1 MEPMDSLKWIIS
13 LQLYLPVLF
22 AAGLLLPIPALN
34 KRKVAW
40 IYSAIT
46 SSLAF
51 GMTLIVMWNFDW
63 SRPGEM
69 QFMAEV
75 PWLPQFGMS
84 FQFGVDGISIWLI
97 ALTTF
102 LMPVVVLGSLIEVDH
117 DMRAFHFWLHILEA
131 CLIGT
136 FIARDVLMFYAC
148 FEFSL
153 IPLLFLIGMFGHK
166 NKLKAAKVYF
176 YYAFTGSVFLLAGIL
191 YVMWFNTTLDP
202 LARSD
207 ASIYGH
213 LIPYAGDW
221 TGNIVGLIEAGK
233 TMSLTQQC
241 WVLAAF
247 LAGFAI
253 KTPLWP
259 FHTWLPLAHTEAP
272 TAGSVDLA
280 GLVLKLGP
288 YGLLRIAI
296 PMAPAAAV
304 VFAPYLGVFAVLGV
318 IVTALICWVQTD
330 AKKLIAYSSVSHM
343 GFVML
348 GLFAF
353 DDGDIAATGA
363 MYYLIAHGLASGG
376 LFLCLGM
383 LYDRYHT
390 RDLREMSGL
399 AKELPMW
406 SFFFI
411 LFALAAVGL
420 PGLNGFVGEFL
431 TMMGTAQSP
440 DGVLGWTF
448 AVAAASG
455 VILAAI
461 YMLFCVGKL
470 CFGPLKV
477 PEYVDQG
484 EEVFEAAISKR
495 TFHGMSRREVMTVGP
510 LAVACVVLGL
520 FPSPMLRSMEPA
532 VATKTADVKVEI
544 IKRFGPRSPEIQ
556 VVDENDNTGW
566 LGLTPGEAPG
576 SLASDHSS
584 EDIQNLNSS
593 HKVGNEPTRWPRPIE
608 EGSRIVTGIPNLTA
622 DGSEPLFTELVPI
635 DSMPVKGEQP

>member
-1 MEPMDSLKWIIS
+1 MDWARWIIS

-34 KRKVAW
+34 RRKVAW
-40 IYSAIT
+40 MYSAVT
-46 SSLAF
+46 STLAF
-51 GMTLIVMWNFDW
+51 CMTIVVFIAFDW

-69 QFMAEV
+69 QLMAEV
-75 PWLPQFGMS
+75 PWLPQFGMT

-102 LMPVVVLGSLIEVDH
+102 LMPVVVIGSLLEVNH
-117 DMRAFHFWLHILEA
+117 NMRAFHFWLHILEA

-166 NKLKAAKVYF
+166 NKLKAARVYF
-176 YYAFTGSVFLLAGIL
+176 YYAFTGSVFLLAGII
-191 YVMWFNTTLDP
+191 YVAWF
-202 LARSD
+202 
-207 ASIYGH
+207 H
-213 LIPYAGDW
+213 FKQ
-221 TGNIVGLIEAGK
+221 TGQWDFEIVVLIESAK
-233 TMSLTQQC
+233 TMSLAEQG
-241 WVLAAF
+241 WVLGAF

-288 YGLLRIAI
+288 YGLIRIAI

-304 VFAPYLGVFAVLGV
+304 LFAPYLGVFAVLGV

-477 PEYVDQG
+477 PEYVQQD
-484 EEVFEAAISKR
+484 EDVFESAISKR

-510 LAVACVVLGL
+510 LAVAVVVLGL
-520 FPSPMLRSMEPA
+520 YPTPMLSSMEPA
-532 VATKTADVKVEI
+532 VATKTVDVKAKIAKMNGVSEAEVGVFENESDLELLRRIGGMLHSGPPNEIPEADRDHDDSWLRVEE
-544 IKRFGPRSPEIQ
+544 PEFDGNVQ
-556 VVDENDNTGW
+556 WPKVTS
-566 LGLTPGEAPG
+566 G
-576 SLASDHSS
+576 SLLD
-584 EDIQNLNSS
+584 LNT
-593 HKVGNEPTRWPRPIE
+593 VTPEQFE
-608 EGSRIVTGIPNLTA
+608 EVIR
-622 DGSEPLFTELVPI
+622 
-635 DSMPVKGEQP
+635 

>member
-1 MEPMDSLKWIIS
+1 MDSPLKWIIS

-34 KRKVAW
+34 RRKVAW
-40 IYSAIT
+40 MYSAVT
-46 SSLAF
+46 STLAF
-51 GMTLIVMWNFDW
+51 CMTIVVFIAFDW

-69 QFMAEV
+69 QLMAEV

-102 LMPVVVLGSLIEVDH
+102 LMPVVVIGSLLEVNH
-117 DMRAFHFWLHILEA
+117 SMRAFHFWLHILEA

-176 YYAFTGSVFLLAGIL
+176 YYAFTGSVFLLAGII
-191 YVMWFNTTLDP
+191 YVAWFHFNTTGQWDFE
-202 LARSD
+202 
-207 ASIYGH
+207 ITT
-213 LIPYAGDW
+213 LIDS
-221 TGNIVGLIEAGK
+221 GK
-233 TMSLTQQC
+233 SMSLAEQC

-288 YGLLRIAI
+288 YGLIRIAI

-304 VFAPYLGVFAVLGV
+304 LFAPYLGVFAVLGV

-353 DDGDIAATGA
+353 DDGDIAVTGA

-399 AKELPMW
+399 ARELPMW

-461 YMLFCVGKL
+461 YMLFCVGRL

-477 PEYVDQG
+477 PEYVQQD
-484 EEVFEAAISKR
+484 EDIFESAISKR

-510 LAVACVVLGL
+510 LAVAVVVLGL
-520 FPSPMLRSMEPA
+520 YPTPMLRSMEPA
-532 VATKTADVKVEI
+532 VAAKTADVKIEIVE
-544 IKRFGPRSPEIQ
+544 RFGSPAIEID
-556 VVDENDNTGW
+556 VAEASIPAEV
-566 LGLTPGEAPG
+566 TP
-576 SLASDHSS
+576 
-584 EDIQNLNSS
+584 
-593 HKVGNEPTRWPRPIE
+593 
-608 EGSRIVTGIPNLTA
+608 
-622 DGSEPLFTELVPI
+622 
-635 DSMPVKGEQP
+635 

>member
-1 MEPMDSLKWIIS
+1 MDGLAWIIS

-22 AAGLLLPIPALN
+22 AAGLLLPIPALSE
-34 KRKVAW
+34 RRWAW
-40 IYSAIT
+40 TYSAIT
-46 SSLAF
+46 STLSF
-51 GMTLIVMWNFDW
+51 CMTLVVMMAFDW
-63 SRPGEM
+63 SRPHEI
-69 QFMAEV
+69 QLSNEV
-75 PWLPQFGMS
+75 PWLPAFNMS
-84 FQFGVDGISIWLI
+84 FQFGVDGLSIWLV

-102 LMPVVVLGSLIEVDH
+102 LMPVVVLGSLIEVNH
-117 DMRAFHFWLHILEA
+117 SMRTFHFWLHILEA

-153 IPLLFLIGMFGHK
+153 IPLLFLIGLFGHK
-166 NKLKAAKVYF
+166 NKLRAAKVYF
-176 YYAFTGSVFLLAGIL
+176 YYAFTGSVFLLAGTV
-191 YVMWFNTTLDP
+191 YVAWFHHQQHGT
-202 LARSD
+202 
-207 ASIYGH
+207 
-213 LIPYAGDW
+213 W
-221 TGNIVGLIEAGK
+221 TFNIVALIESAK
-233 TMSLTQQC
+233 EMSFTQQA
-241 WVLAAF
+241 WVLASM

-253 KTPLWP
+253 KTPMWP

-288 YGLLRIAI
+288 YGLIRIAI

-304 VFAPYLGVFAVLGV
+304 FFAPYLGVFAVIGV

-343 GFVML
+343 GFVIL

-353 DDGDIAATGA
+353 DAQDIGVTGA

-399 AKELPMW
+399 ARELPMW

-431 TMMGTAQSP
+431 TMLGTAKSP
-440 DGVLGWTF
+440 DGVMGMTY
-448 AVAAASG
+448 AVAAATG

-461 YMLFCVGKL
+461 YMLYIVGKI

-477 PEYVDQG
+477 PEYVKQD
-484 EEVFEAAISKR
+484 EDVFEAAISTR
-495 TFHGMSRREVMTVGP
+495 TFHGMSWREVMTVGP
-510 LAVACVVLGL
+510 LAIAVVVLGL
-520 FPSPMLRSMEPA
+520 FPSSMLRS
-532 VATKTADVKVEI
+532 I
-544 IKRFGPRSPEIQ
+544 
-556 VVDENDNTGW
+556 
-566 LGLTPGEAPG
+566 
-576 SLASDHSS
+576 
-584 EDIQNLNSS
+584 
-593 HKVGNEPTRWPRPIE
+593 EPTVALKTEAAKQIAQEQAGE
-608 EGSRIVTGIPNLTA
+608 EQMHD
-622 DGSEPLFTELVPI
+622 DGHEVVEFNIDQLELKDVRELGELVPI
-635 DSMPVKGEQP
+635 ESGTLSAHGTATMSPLATNEHASATEGGTQ

>member
-1 MEPMDSLKWIIS
+1 MLDPAWIIS

-22 AAGLLLPIPALN
+22 AAGLLLPIPALSQ
-34 KRKVAW
+34 RKVAW
-40 IYSAIT
+40 IYSATT
-46 SSLAF
+46 SSISLL
-51 GMTLIVMWNFDW
+51 MTCIVFWAFDW
-63 SRPGEM
+63 SRPHEM
-69 QFMAEV
+69 QLFAEV
-75 PWLPQFGMS
+75 PWLPQFGLT
-84 FQFGVDGISIWLI
+84 FQFGVDGVSIWLVGL
-97 ALTTF
+97 ATF
-102 LMPVVVLGSLIEVDH
+102 LMPVVVLGSLLEVDH

-176 YYAFTGSVFLLAGIL
+176 YYSFTGSVFLLAGIL
-191 YVMWFNTTLDP
+191 YVAWFHFDTQGFW
-202 LARSD
+202 SF
-207 ASIYGH
+207 
-213 LIPYAGDW
+213 
-221 TGNIVGLIEAGK
+221 NIVELIAAGQA
-233 TMSLTQQC
+233 MSVTEQC
-241 WVLAAF
+241 WVLASF
-247 LAGFAI
+247 LAAFAI
-253 KTPLWP
+253 KTPMWP

-296 PMAPAAAV
+296 PLAPAAAAL
-304 VFAPYLGVFAVLGV
+304 FAPYLGVFAVLGV

-353 DDGDIAATGA
+353 DGGDIGATGA

-383 LYDRYHT
+383 LYDRFHT
-390 RDLREMSGL
+390 RDLREMGGL
-399 AKELPMW
+399 AKEMPMW

-431 TMMGTAQSP
+431 TMMGTANSP
-440 DGVLGWTF
+440 DGVLGWSF
-448 AVAAASG
+448 AVAAATG

-461 YMLFCVGKL
+461 YMLYCVGRL
-470 CFGPLKV
+470 CFGPLKL
-477 PEYVDQG
+477 PEYVPQK
-484 EEVFEAAISKR
+484 EVFETAISKR

-510 LAVACVVLGL
+510 ISVACVVLGL
-520 FPSPMLRSMEPA
+520 YPTPMLSSMEPVVQANTAA
-532 VATKTADVKVEI
+532 VKAEIAKLHGAPTSTGEAVVIGTVPTPEETIAAWAEIIEEANTDLELKPVTADRKSDIEDNDDVKSYTWSKYDQKAESSL
-544 IKRFGPRSPEIQ
+544 R
-556 VVDENDNTGW
+556 
-566 LGLTPGEAPG
+566 EA
-576 SLASDHSS
+576 A
-584 EDIQNLNSS
+584 Q
-593 HKVGNEPTRWPRPIE
+593 
-608 EGSRIVTGIPNLTA
+608 
-622 DGSEPLFTELVPI
+622 
-635 DSMPVKGEQP
+635 

>member
-1 MEPMDSLKWIIS
+1 MDPAWIIS

-22 AAGLLLPIPALN
+22 AAGLLLPIPALSE
-34 KRKVAW
+34 RKVAW
-40 IYSAIT
+40 IYSATT
-46 SSLAF
+46 SCISLL
-51 GMTLIVMWNFDW
+51 MTCVVFWAFDW
-63 SRPGEM
+63 SQPHVM
-69 QFMAEV
+69 QLSAEV
-75 PWLPQFGMS
+75 PWLPQFGLT
-84 FQFGVDGISIWLI
+84 FQFGVDGVSIWLVGL
-97 ALTTF
+97 ATF
-102 LMPVVVLGSLIEVDH
+102 LMPVVVLGSLLEVDH

-176 YYAFTGSVFLLAGIL
+176 YYSFTGSVFLLAGIL
-191 YVMWFNTTLDP
+191 YVAWFHFNQ
-202 LARSD
+202 
-207 ASIYGH
+207 
-213 LIPYAGDW
+213 
-221 TGNIVGLIEAGK
+221 TGEWNFEIVALIESGQA
-233 TMSLTQQC
+233 MSVTEQC
-241 WVLAAF
+241 WVLASF
-247 LAGFAI
+247 LAAFAI
-253 KTPLWP
+253 KTPMWP

-296 PMAPAAAV
+296 PLAPAAAAL
-304 VFAPYLGVFAVLGV
+304 FAPYLGVFAVLGV

-353 DDGDIAATGA
+353 DGGDIGATGA

-383 LYDRYHT
+383 LYDRFHT
-390 RDLREMSGL
+390 RDLREMGGL
-399 AKELPMW
+399 AKEMPMW

-431 TMMGTAQSP
+431 TMMGTANSP
-440 DGVLGWTF
+440 DGVLGWSF

-461 YMLFCVGKL
+461 YMLYCVGRL
-470 CFGPLKV
+470 CFGPLKL
-477 PEYVDQG
+477 PEYVPQK
-484 EEVFEAAISKR
+484 EVFEAAISKR

-510 LAVACVVLGL
+510 ISVACVVLGL
-520 FPSPMLRSMEPA
+520 YPTPMLSSMEPVVQANTAA
-532 VATKTADVKVEI
+532 VKAEI
-544 IKRFGPRSPEIQ
+544 AKLHGSPEAEVEVAEFDTSGMEVSKQRLYNMDLMVEPIAGRDVRAEIKQ
-556 VVDENDNTGW
+556 AFGTGSISYSGSADIS
-566 LGLTPGEAPG
+566 GLIAEVAAEYQAEREA
-576 SLASDHSS
+576 A
-584 EDIQNLNSS
+584 Q
-593 HKVGNEPTRWPRPIE
+593 
-608 EGSRIVTGIPNLTA
+608 
-622 DGSEPLFTELVPI
+622 
-635 DSMPVKGEQP
+635 

>member
-191 YVMWFNTTLDP
+191 YVAWYHFDQ
-202 LARSD
+202 
-207 ASIYGH
+207 
-213 LIPYAGDW
+213 
-221 TGNIVGLIEAGK
+221 TGQWDFEIVVLIESAK
-233 TMSLTQQC
+233 TMSLPQQC

-532 VATKTADVKVEI
+532 VAAKTADVKAEI
-544 IKRFGPRSPEIQ
+544 VKRFGDPDAPDQ
-556 VVDENDNTGW
+556 VVMEATNNDVRERLIDATKRLDPQYPYVEINLPESDLSTHPRAQE
-566 LGLTPGEAPG
+566 LRAKILKRMEGEP
-576 SLASDHSS
+576 
-584 EDIQNLNSS
+584 
-593 HKVGNEPTRWPRPIE
+593 
-608 EGSRIVTGIPNLTA
+608 
-622 DGSEPLFTELVPI
+622 
-635 DSMPVKGEQP
+635 

>member
-1 MEPMDSLKWIIS
+1 MSTAWIIS

-22 AAGLLLPIPALN
+22 AAILLLPIKAFN
-34 KRKVAW
+34 RRKYAW
-40 IYSAIT
+40 LYSATT
-46 SSLAF
+46 STISLL
-51 GMTLIVMWNFDW
+51 MTVVVFIAFDW
-63 SRPGEM
+63 SRPGDI
-69 QFMAEV
+69 QLTDSVA
-75 PWLPQFGMS
+75 WLPQMGLTFE
-84 FQFGVDGISIWLI
+84 FGVDGVSIWLV
-97 ALTTF
+97 ALATF
-102 LMPVVVLGSLIEVDH
+102 LMPVVVLGSLLEVDH
-117 DMRAFHFWLHILEA
+117 NMRAFHFWLHILEA

-136 FIARDVLMFYAC
+136 FIAQDIAMFYAC

-153 IPLLFLIGMFGHK
+153 IPLLFLIGLFGHQ

-176 YYAFTGSVFLLAGIL
+176 YYSFTGSVFLLAGIV
-191 YVMWFNTTLDP
+191 YVMWFNASLDV
-202 LARSD
+202 AAQSNR
-207 ASIYGH
+207 AVYGEIIPKAGEWTANIQS
-213 LIPYAGDW
+213 LIAAGHAMP
-221 TGNIVGLIEAGK
+221 VSA
-233 TMSLTQQC
+233 QC

-247 LAGFAI
+247 LAAFAI
-253 KTPLWP
+253 KTPMWP

-288 YGLLRIAI
+288 YGLIRFAI
-296 PMAPAAAV
+296 PLAPAAAV
-304 VFAPYLGVFAVLGV
+304 IFAPYLGVFAVVGV
-318 IVTALICWVQTD
+318 VVTALICWVQTD

-353 DDGDIAATGA
+353 DDKNIGATGA

-383 LYDRYHT
+383 LYDRFHT

-411 LFALAAVGL
+411 VFALAAVGL

-431 TMMGTAQSP
+431 TMLGTAQSP
-440 DGVLGWTF
+440 AGVLGWTY
-448 AVAAASG
+448 AVAAATG

-461 YMLFCVGKL
+461 YMLYCVGKL

-477 PEYVDQG
+477 PEYVEQK
-484 EEVFEAAISKR
+484 EVFEAAISKR

-520 FPSPMLRSMEPA
+520 FPWLLLDPMEA
-532 VATKTADVKVEI
+532 VVAKSTADAKKEVAKRSGEVYPVESTAEADEGATS
-544 IKRFGPRSPEIQ
+544 RAVRLDQSSWTWYPYPEGP
-556 VVDENDNTGW
+556 
-566 LGLTPGEAPG
+566 
-576 SLASDHSS
+576 
-584 EDIQNLNSS
+584 S
-593 HKVGNEPTRWPRPIE
+593 HEFVFAAG
-608 EGSRIVTGIPNLTA
+608 RIVFNEKTGFYEFRKL
-622 DGSEPLFTELVPI
+622 GSGVSE
-635 DSMPVKGEQP
+635 